1 MIKLEIVLILDKYE
15 KLKFSIMLNNSTKI
29 IKYFFTLLFLFFAAV
44 QYNDPDPII
53 WIPIYLLPILL
64 LWKKGRRDKIMFFAV
79 GLIYLLW
86 AANQFPAEW
95 EGVRLNAMGMKTI
108 NIELGR
114 ESLGLG
120 IAGISVWIIGLLK

>member
-1 MIKLEIVLILDKYE
+1 MSPN
-15 KLKFSIMLNNSTKI
+15 FTKI

-44 QYNDPDPII
+44 QYNDPDPIV
-53 WIPIYLLPILL
+53 WIPTYLLPILL
-64 LWKKGRRDKIMFFAV
+64 LWKKGKRDRIMYFGF

-120 IAGISVWIIGLLK
+120 IAGISVWIFGLLK

>member
-1 MIKLEIVLILDKYE
+1 
-15 KLKFSIMLNNSTKI
+15 
-29 IKYFFTLLFLFFAAV
+29 
-44 QYNDPDPII
+44 
-53 WIPIYLLPILL
+53 
-64 LWKKGRRDKIMFFAV
+64 
-79 GLIYLLW
+79 LLW
-86 AANQFPAEW
+86 AANQFPVEW